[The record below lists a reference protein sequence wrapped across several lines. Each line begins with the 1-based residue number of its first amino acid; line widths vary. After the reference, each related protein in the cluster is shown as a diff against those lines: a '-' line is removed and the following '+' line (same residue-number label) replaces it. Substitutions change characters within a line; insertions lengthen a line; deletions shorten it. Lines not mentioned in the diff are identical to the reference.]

1 MKKVILALVIA
12 TVTLTS
18 CGSGE
23 PTEAPKTDSTAV
35 VVVDTNSV
43 KTVDTASVSVKDSAC
58 CETSKEVK

>member
-23 PTEAPKTDSTAV
+23 STETPKTDSTAV

-43 KTVDTASVSVKDSAC
+43 NPVETATVVAADT
-58 CETSKEVK
+58 TKEVK

>member
-23 PTEAPKTDSTAV
+23 STEAPKTDSTAV

-43 KTVDTASVSVKDSAC
+43 ETSTVTVKDSAC